1 MKRFTPAWLAV
12 CLACSFSTSS
22 LAADAL
28 ATRAFQ
34 GMPADFIKGAD
45 ISTLLDAEKHG
56 ATFYDQNNQ
65 RKDPIAILKEN
76 GVNYVRLRLWVD
88 PQSASGEDYGGGNND
103 LATTLALAK
112 RAKAQ
117 GMKLLL
123 DFHYSDFWTDPG
135 KQFKPKAWEKLGAGR
150 RRVRPAGWPAERGY
164 RWPEGEPAPG
174 RAGENHAAS
183 GRRDQE
189 RYLPLVV

>member
-88 PQSASGEDYGGGNND
+88 PQSVLIFNPFGWLLMTWVSAPRASKTF
-103 LATTLALAK
+103 LAMADALPFAQS
-112 RAKAQ
+112 RAT
-117 GMKLLL
+117 
-123 DFHYSDFWTDPG
+123 F
-135 KQFKPKAWEKLGAGR
+135 
-150 RRVRPAGWPAERGY
+150 
-164 RWPEGEPAPG
+164 
-174 RAGENHAAS
+174 
-183 GRRDQE
+183 
-189 RYLPLVV
+189 LPLKERVAMEIR

>member
-12 CLACSFSTSS
+12 CLACSFSLPS

-28 ATRAFQ
+28 ETRAFQ

-56 ATFYDQNNQ
+56 AIFYDQNNQ

-88 PQSASGEDYGGGNND
+88 PQSASGEGYGGGITIWPLPWRWRNG
-103 LATTLALAK
+103 
-112 RAKAQ
+112 R
-117 GMKLLL
+117 
-123 DFHYSDFWTDPG
+123 
-135 KQFKPKAWEKLGAGR
+135 KPRE
-150 RRVRPAGWPAERGY
+150 
-164 RWPEGEPAPG
+164 
-174 RAGENHAAS
+174 
-183 GRRDQE
+183 
-189 RYLPLVV
+189 

>member
-12 CLACSFSTSS
+12 CLACSFSPS

-28 ATRAFQ
+28 ETRAFQ

-88 PQSASGEDYGGGNND
+88 PHSASGEGYGGGNND
-103 LATTLALAK
+103 LATT
-112 RAKAQ
+112 
-117 GMKLLL
+117 
-123 DFHYSDFWTDPG
+123 
-135 KQFKPKAWEKLGAGR
+135 GAGETR
-150 RRVRPAGWPAERGY
+150 ESPGNEAAARLSLQRFLDRSRQAVQTEGTERWIT
-164 RWPEGEPAPG
+164 R
-174 RAGENHAAS
+174 S
-183 GRRDQE
+183 
-189 RYLPLVV
+189 

>member
-65 RKDPIAILKEN
+65 RKGSDRYSERERRQLCPPPSVGGSAIGERR
-76 GVNYVRLRLWVD
+76 GLW
-88 PQSASGEDYGGGNND
+88 
-103 LATTLALAK
+103 
-112 RAKAQ
+112 R
-117 GMKLLL
+117 
-123 DFHYSDFWTDPG
+123 
-135 KQFKPKAWEKLGAGR
+135 WE
-150 RRVRPAGWPAERGY
+150 
-164 RWPEGEPAPG
+164 
-174 RAGENHAAS
+174 
-183 GRRDQE
+183 Q
-189 RYLPLVV
+189 